1 MPIGYLISVLLP
13 ALATGLA
20 VAPIRRG
27 WTLGQLSWRVGFQ
40 INELPTLAAA
50 CVLAS
55 TLLAGEEGDL
65 DTPVGLVGL
74 GVSALTL
81 AGLALILGRSLR
93 ARPAI
98 EAALVETFGPERNRK
113 LGVPDTRSERRPW
126 IRCTL
131 APLAVRRRDVAHTRN
146 VIYGPAGAY
155 NLLDLYQS
163 RSAVEGA
170 PCLVYLHGG
179 GYRSGKKNREARAL
193 LYHLAARG
201 WVCVSA
207 NYRLAPTG
215 RYPDQ
220 LIDAKRAIAWVG
232 LNAGGYGAD
241 PTQIFV
247 AGSSS
252 GAHLAAMAALT
263 ANEIYLQPGFE
274 QVDTT
279 VAGADLPLRLLHQS
293 HLDSTQSRVAV
304 ITSPPGPSLNA
315 THVCCTRRSGLV
327 RTRSSGSR
335 VRQPA
340 SHGCPWSPRHLRRTS
355 RRPTH
360 LRPLPLPPLPV
371 RHRRHRRLHR
381 LPDAHLRRLRVIDR
395 EGSPGRL
402 VTRR

>member
-1 MPIGYLISVLLP
+1 MPIGYLISVILP

-27 WTLGQLSWRVGFQ
+27 WTLGQLSWRAGFQ
-40 INELPTLAAA
+40 INELPVLAAA
-50 CVLAS
+50 WVLAS
-55 TLLAGEEGDL
+55 TLLAGVEGDL

-81 AGLALILGRSLR
+81 AGLTLILGRSLR

-113 LGVPDTRSERRPW
+113 PGVPDTRSERRPW

-146 VIYGPAGAY
+146 VIYGPAGRY

-263 ANEIYLQPGFE
+263 ANEIHLQPGFE

-279 VAGADLPLRLLHQS
+279 VAGAICLYGFYTSPTWIPLNPESPSSPLHQA
-293 HLDSTQSRVAV
+293 HRATPPMFVVHGDRDSFVPVNQA
-304 ITSPPGPSLNA
+304 
-315 THVCCTRRSGLV
+315 
-327 RTRSSGSR
+327 
-335 VRQPA
+335 RQF
-340 SHGCPWSPRHLRRTS
+340 
-355 RRPTH
+355 
-360 LRPLPLPPLPV
+360 V
-371 RHRRHRRLHR
+371 N
-381 LPDAHLRRLRVIDR
+381 RLRTVAPGVPVTYAELPGAQHTFDMYHSLRFQSVI
-395 EGSPGRL
+395 EGIDTFTACLMPTNRACDVSVSSTEKNPRAGS
-402 VTRR
+402 